1 MPWGKEKGLEP
12 VEAIN
17 KIVDMMVPLV
27 SNSEDLREYLYREV
41 SFSSN
46 DIASMLSADN
56 RKGKDKEWWNSLR
69 QTSGFKGTY
78 WNRYKAYLS
87 GTKKWSQKPSKK
99 VLTNLLTLS

>member
-1 MPWGKEKGLEP
+1 MEQNELRTYEAAFTLCLGEKEKGLEP

-56 RKGKDKEWWNSLR
+56 RKGKDKE
-69 QTSGFKGTY
+69 
-78 WNRYKAYLS
+78 
-87 GTKKWSQKPSKK
+87 
-99 VLTNLLTLS
+99 